1 MSRVHGPGSRLGIM
15 GGGQLG
21 RMLALA
27 ARRLGYRVHVFVPGG
42 SSPAG
47 QVADV
52 EISGDYRDE
61 KAVRAFAAG
70 VDVLTFEFE
79 NVPAETVRWASEH
92 CDVQPDAHA
101 LATTQN
107 RIREKTFLTDSGFP
121 LAAWAAVADASE
133 LAAAATRLGYPCVL
147 KTAESGYDGKG
158 QRKLKG
164 PEDLLSAD
172 LPPFPCVLEAWVPF
186 VMEISVVLARGSDGS
201 TAVYPVCENIHKNH
215 ILDATVV
222 PARIDPA
229 AAARAERLAADVA
242 AKLGFVGVMAVEMFV
257 LSDGSLLINEI
268 APRPHNSGH
277 FSIDACV
284 TDQFEQQLRAVC
296 GLPLG
301 SPELLRPCA
310 MVNLLGDLWS
320 LGEPDWPK
328 AADFGDVKIHLYG
341 KDTAKAGR
349 KMGHLTVLGATADAA
364 LERVRSARAAL
375 RGAQD

>member
-21 RMLALA
+21 RMLGLA
-27 ARRLGYRVHVFVPGG
+27 ARRLGYRVHVFAPGG

-47 QVADV
+47 QIADV

-92 CDVQPDAHA
+92 CDVRPDANS
-101 LATTQN
+101 LATAQN
-107 RIREKTFLTDSGFP
+107 RIREKTFLSAGGFP
-121 LAAWAAVADASE
+121 LAAWAEVKDKTA
-133 LAAAATRLGYPCVL
+133 LAQAAERLAFPCVL

-158 QRKLKG
+158 QRKLNG
-164 PEDLLSAD
+164 PEDLSLSD
-172 LPPFPCVLEAWVPF
+172 LPSFPCVLEAWVPF
-186 VMEISVVLARGSDGS
+186 VMEVSVVLARAQDGS
-201 TAVYPVCENIHKNH
+201 TAVFPLCENIHHHH

-229 AAARAERLAADVA
+229 VARRAEKLAADVA
-242 AKLGFVGVMAVEMFV
+242 TSLGFVGVMAVEMFV
-257 LSDGSLLINEI
+257 LADGSLLVNEI

-277 FSIDACV
+277 FSLDACV
-284 TDQFEQQLRAVC
+284 TNQFEQQLRAVC

-310 MVNLLGDLWS
+310 MVNLLGDLWGR
-320 LGEPDWPK
+320 GEPEWPAV
-328 AADFGDVKIHLYG
+328 AAFGDVKIHLYG
-341 KDTAKAGR
+341 KDTAKPGR
-349 KMGHLTVLGATADAA
+349 KMGHLTAMGTTADAA
-364 LERVRSARAAL
+364 LERARSARAAL
-375 RGAQD
+375 LKGK

>member
-1 MSRVHGPGSRLGIM
+1 MTRVHGPGSRLGIM

-27 ARRLGYRVHVFVPGG
+27 ARRLGYHVHVFVPGG

-52 EISGDYRDE
+52 EVPGDYGDE

-92 CDVQPDAHA
+92 CDVRPDAHA
-101 LATTQN
+101 LSTAQN
-107 RIREKTFLTDSGFP
+107 RIREKTFLTESGLP

-133 LAAAATRLGYPCVL
+133 LAAAAARLSYPCVL

-164 PEDLLSAD
+164 PEDLLSAH

-186 VMEISVVLARGSDGS
+186 VMEVSVVLARGADGA
-201 TAVYPVCENIHKNH
+201 TAVFPVCENIHEHH
-215 ILDATVV
+215 ILDATIV

-229 AAARAERLAADVA
+229 VAARAEQLAADVA
-242 AKLGFVGVMAVEMFV
+242 TMLGFVGVMAVEMFL
-257 LSDGSLLINEI
+257 LSDGSLLVNEI

-277 FSIDACV
+277 FTLDACV

-310 MVNLLGDLWS
+310 MVNLLGDLWNR
-320 LGEPDWPK
+320 GEPDWP
-328 AADFGDVKIHLYG
+328 AAASFGEVKIHLYG
-341 KDTAKAGR
+341 KDVAKPGR
-349 KMGHLTVLGATADAA
+349 KMGHLTAMGTTADAA
-364 LERVRSARAAL
+364 LERARSARAAL
-375 RGAQD
+375 RGSK

>member
-1 MSRVHGPGSRLGIM
+1 MTRVHGPGSRLGIM

-52 EISGDYRDE
+52 EVSGDYHDE

-92 CDVQPDAHA
+92 CDVRPDAHA
-101 LATTQN
+101 LSTAQN
-107 RIREKTFLTDSGFP
+107 RIREKKFLTESGLP

-133 LAAAATRLGYPCVL
+133 LAAAAERLGYPCVL

-172 LPPFPCVLEAWVPF
+172 LPPSPCVLEAWVPF
-186 VMEISVVLARGSDGS
+186 VTEVSVVLARGADGA
-201 TAVYPVCENIHKNH
+201 TAVFPVCENVHEHH
-215 ILDATVV
+215 ILDATIV

-229 AAARAERLAADVA
+229 VARRAEQLAADVA
-242 AKLGFVGVMAVEMFV
+242 TMLGFVGVMAVEMFV
-257 LSDGSLLINEI
+257 LADGSLLVNEI

-277 FSIDACV
+277 FTIDACV

-310 MVNLLGDLWS
+310 MVNLLGDLWNR
-320 LGEPDWPK
+320 GEPDWP
-328 AADFGDVKIHLYG
+328 AAAAFEDVKIHLYG
-341 KDTAKAGR
+341 KDVAKPGR
-349 KMGHLTVLGATADAA
+349 KMGHVTAMGTMADAA
-364 LERVRSARAAL
+364 LERARSARAAL
-375 RGAQD
+375 RRSK

>member
-1 MSRVHGPGSRLGIM
+1 MNPAHGPGRRLGIM

-27 ARRLGYRVHVFVPGG
+27 ARRLGYRVHIFAPGG
-42 SSPAG
+42 NSPAG

-52 EISGDYRDE
+52 EVTAGYRDE
-61 KAVRAFAAG
+61 EAVRRFAAG

-79 NVPAETVRWASEH
+79 NVPADTVRWAAEH
-92 CDVQPDAHA
+92 CQVRPGAEA
-101 LATTQN
+101 LAIAQN
-107 RIREKTFLTDSGFP
+107 RVREKTFLAEGGFP
-121 LAAWAAVADASE
+121 VAPWAEVTDAAGLAS
-133 LAAAATRLGYPCVL
+133 AAARLGYPAVL

-158 QRKLKG
+158 QRKLEG
-164 PEDLLSAD
+164 PDDLAAPD
-172 LPPFPCVLEAWVPF
+172 LPRLPGVLEAWVPF
-186 VMEISVVLARGSDGS
+186 VMEISVVLARGADGS
-201 TAVYPVCENIHKNH
+201 VAVFPVGENIHRRH

-229 AAARAERLAADVA
+229 VARRAEELAAAVAARLA
-242 AKLGFVGVMAVEMFV
+242 FTGVLAVEMFV
-257 LSDGSLLINEI
+257 RPDGALLVNEI

-277 FSIDACV
+277 FSLDACV

-320 LGEPDWPK
+320 HGEPAW
-328 AADFGDVKIHLYG
+328 AAAAAFGDVKIHLYG
-341 KDTAKAGR
+341 KDAPAAGR
-349 KMGHLTVLGATADAA
+349 KMGHLTVLAATPDQA
-364 LERVRSARAAL
+364 LERALAARAAL
-375 RGAQD
+375 GGEA